1 MSCIK
6 LDTNKLKTYN
16 IEPIFNYNF
25 SFINLNIH
33 NIYIIYDILNTYE
46 EYKLRNIY
54 LFIYE
59 RINKLSEIY
68 NINRIKKIN
77 SNKLTY
83 IEFDNLLNE
92 YINNDK
98 VKEIII
104 INSIILYYLPI

>member
-16 IEPIFNYNF
+16 IKPIFNYNF

-59 RINKLSEIY
+59 RINKLNKIY
-68 NINRIKKIN
+68 NINKIKKN
-77 SNKLTY
+77 NNKLTH

-98 VKEIII
+98 LKEIII